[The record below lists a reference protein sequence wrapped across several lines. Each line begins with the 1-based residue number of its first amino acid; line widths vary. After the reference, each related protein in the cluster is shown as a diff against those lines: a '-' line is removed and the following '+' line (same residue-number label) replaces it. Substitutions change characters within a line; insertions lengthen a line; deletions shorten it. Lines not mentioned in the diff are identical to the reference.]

1 MENLTESQIQ
11 AIAARVRNILRAES
25 KGVGDLP
32 VATSLDGLLSLPAL
46 RFNGGVPEV
55 VEAPISKLQ
64 DVALD
69 AVSGATKAANEAAA
83 KANTSAGN
91 ADKATTAANNAAKSA
106 NDAAGTAGAATE
118 AAKKAT
124 ESANGAASNA
134 TNAATKASSAA
145 DTANKEASSVN
156 VAKSEALA
164 AAARASSTATTA
176 EAEIEKMKQLQESI
190 SGAASLAPTRMEL
203 TYTKRITQR
212 NPYVQRIVAKMFPS
226 YSLQNVLFLGDDVAV
241 SVDPAGVVT
250 PLKIGTSRIHVI
262 PTQATHLYKTINVT
276 VQAPSVRLT
285 GGGKIRIDSKGRI
298 RLT

>member
-1 MENLTESQIQ
+1 MVLTEAQLQ
-11 AIAARVRNILRAES
+11 EIAKRVRAIIRAES

-69 AVSGATKAANEAAA
+69 AVSGATKAANEAAV

-124 ESANGAASNA
+124 DAANGAVSNA

-156 VAKSEALA
+156 AAKSEALA

-241 SVDPAGVVT
+241 SVDPAGIVT

>member
-1 MENLTESQIQ
+1 MVLTEAQLQ
-11 AIAARVRNILRAES
+11 EIAKRVRAIIRAES

-64 DVALD
+64 DVASD
-69 AVSGATKAANEAAA
+69 AVSGATKAANEAAV

-124 ESANGAASNA
+124 DAANGAASNA

-156 VAKSEALA
+156 AAKSEALA

-250 PLKIGTSRIHVI
+250 PLKNGTSRIHVI

>member
-1 MENLTESQIQ
+1 MVLTEAQLQ
-11 AIAARVRNILRAES
+11 EIAKRVRAIIRAES

-91 ADKATTAANNAAKSA
+91 ADEATTAANNAAKSA

-156 VAKSEALA
+156 AAKSEALA

>member
-1 MENLTESQIQ
+1 MVLTEAQLQ
-11 AIAARVRNILRAES
+11 EIAKRVRAIIRAES

-69 AVSGATKAANEAAA
+69 AVSGATKAANEAAV

-124 ESANGAASNA
+124 DAANGAASNV

-156 VAKSEALA
+156 AAKSEALA

-241 SVDPAGVVT
+241 SVDPAGIVT

-285 GGGKIRIDSKGRI
+285 GGGKIRVDSKGRI

>member
-1 MENLTESQIQ
+1 MVLTEAQLQ
-11 AIAARVRNILRAES
+11 EIAKRVRAIIRAES

-69 AVSGATKAANEAAA
+69 AVSGATKAANEAAV

-124 ESANGAASNA
+124 DAANGAAS
-134 TNAATKASSAA
+134 TATKASSAA

-156 VAKSEALA
+156 AAKSEALA

-241 SVDPAGVVT
+241 SVDPAGIVT

-285 GGGKIRIDSKGRI
+285 GGGKIRVDSKGRI